1 MHTDREASEQDGRP
15 ALPTDPAPAEP
26 AGTPELPAPQG
37 PVDASHEY
45 GYGNDEELPAPGGV
59 EPAEPTQQT
68 EGPDDLSET
77 ERRSVTGVQG
87 VTAPRAMLR
96 PVPEGFP
103 TPPPRPAVP
112 NRRPAKVQDPDEA
125 KGSRRGLLIGAIVLV
140 AALVLAVAVG
150 GGILAFRALGSDDP
164 GDSDPAA
171 PAGTAAPQDGAS
183 GGSATIGEIEMT
195 TVSTEAGVRSVGS
208 RSNPVEPEGEFV
220 IATVEIDNQG
230 DRAAPLTPESISL
243 ESADGATHPLDLDAS
258 RVHIAD
264 SKRPTQIPGGGSGT
278 VHLVFDVPIGT
289 EPSAILVDFGEDM
302 AGSLPLAG

>member
-45 GYGNDEELPAPGGV
+45 GYGNDEELPSPGGV
-59 EPAEPTQQT
+59 EPAEPAQQT

-112 NRRPAKVQDPDEA
+112 VSRPGIP
-125 KGSRRGLLIGAIVLV
+125 RRG
-140 AALVLAVAVG
+140 
-150 GGILAFRALGSDDP
+150 
-164 GDSDPAA
+164 
-171 PAGTAAPQDGAS
+171 
-183 GGSATIGEIEMT
+183 
-195 TVSTEAGVRSVGS
+195 
-208 RSNPVEPEGEFV
+208 
-220 IATVEIDNQG
+220 
-230 DRAAPLTPESISL
+230 
-243 ESADGATHPLDLDAS
+243 
-258 RVHIAD
+258 
-264 SKRPTQIPGGGSGT
+264 
-278 VHLVFDVPIGT
+278 
-289 EPSAILVDFGEDM
+289 
-302 AGSLPLAG
+302 